1 MNHLSGKLILVFTLV
16 FGLILSACSAAPA
29 VTSGDGIVRA
39 VLFWTPGCSSCE
51 KVLRDVIP
59 PLETRYGGRLQL
71 LKVPLNDL
79 SEVDRL
85 YASAGFFK
93 INKGDI
99 LVPFVVIGNDV
110 LSGETAVENQLDE
123 KIKAGIV
130 DGGLLQPALPPQ
142 LAELAARPTPTARAT
157 LPPFIQVPGAGVQT
171 TACAL
176 DNPCVMTATP
186 AP

>member
-1 MNHLSGKLILVFTLV
+1 M
-16 FGLILSACSAAPA
+16 
-29 VTSGDGIVRA
+29 RA

-51 KVLRDVIP
+51 KVLRDVLP
-59 PLETRYGGRLQL
+59 PLETRYGSRLQM

-79 SEVDRL
+79 NEVNRL
-85 YASAGFFK
+85 YASAEFFK
-93 INKGDI
+93 INKGEI
-99 LVPFVVIGNDV
+99 LVPFVLIGSDV

-130 DGGLLQPALPPQ
+130 AGGLVQPALPPQ
-142 LAELAARPTPTARAT
+142 LAELAARPTPTLRAT
-157 LPPFIQVPGAGVQT
+157 LPPFIEVPGAGVQG

-186 AP
+186 TP

>member
-1 MNHLSGKLILVFTLV
+1 MNHLLRKLALTLTLV
-16 FGLILSACSAAPA
+16 LGLLLPACSPAP
-29 VTSGDGIVRA
+29 VLTSGDGIVRA

-51 KVLRDVIP
+51 KVLRDVLP
-59 PLETRYGGRLQL
+59 PLETRYGARLQI

-85 YASAGFFK
+85 YASAGYFK
-93 INKGDI
+93 VNKGDI
-99 LVPFVVIGNDV
+99 LVPFVVIGSDV
-110 LSGETAVENQLDE
+110 LSGETSVETQLDE

-130 DGGLLQPALPPQ
+130 AGGLVQPALPPQ
-142 LAELAARPTPTARAT
+142 LAELAARPTPTPRAT
-157 LPPFIQVPGAGVQT
+157 LPPLIEIPGVGVQS

-186 AP
+186 TP

>member
-1 MNHLSGKLILVFTLV
+1 MNHLIGKLLFILTLA
-16 FGLILSACSAAPA
+16 FGLLLSACGAAPA

-51 KVLRDVIP
+51 KVLRDVLP
-59 PLETRYGGRLQL
+59 PLETRYGGRLQML
-71 LKVPLNDL
+71 MVPLNNL
-79 SEVDRL
+79 SDVDRL
-85 YASAGFFK
+85 YASASFFK

-99 LVPFVVIGNDV
+99 LVPFVVIGSDT

-130 DGGLLQPALPPQ
+130 GGGLLPPALPPQ

-157 LPPFIQVPGAGVQT
+157 LPPFIEILGAGVQG

-186 AP
+186 VP